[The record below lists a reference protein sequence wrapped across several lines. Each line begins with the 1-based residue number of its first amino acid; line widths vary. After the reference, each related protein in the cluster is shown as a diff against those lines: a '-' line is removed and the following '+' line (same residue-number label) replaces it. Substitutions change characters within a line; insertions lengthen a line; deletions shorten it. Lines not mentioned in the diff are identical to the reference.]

1 MEFINRTITS
11 ALVLLGNGFDVAH
24 GFKTKYSDFYKNCEE
39 LKSLANN
46 GNLLCRHILSNVTG
60 DMWQDLECGL
70 YDYSKEL
77 TRLHGENDK
86 RISEK
91 FRLDFIELK
100 DCLFSYIRKAINIF
114 PNDNPGQF
122 ISDLSKEWQR
132 LNYQILSF
140 NYSYTAAAYSQDALK
155 DKKDFSFNPSNIIFQ
170 HGSLYNPD
178 KERFNTA
185 DNIVLGIDDTQ
196 KVVESHAFL
205 YKSTQNLHNIKD
217 YIQQI
222 KGNELFIIY
231 GCSMG
236 ASDAFYFRQLFSTMH
251 RNKTFLIYGYGK
263 KAMDLL
269 KENIHKYTGGLNQY
283 LAETNNNIIY
293 VDCSNQVYA
302 LDVTKGILNNAT
314 NTSTLL

>member
-1 MEFINRTITS
+1 MEFVNRSITS
-11 ALVLLGNGFDVAH
+11 ALVLIGNGFDVAH

-46 GNLLCRHILSNVTG
+46 GNLLCQHIISNVTG

-86 RISEK
+86 RASEK
-91 FRLDFIELK
+91 FRSDFIELK

-155 DKKDFSFNPSNIIFQ
+155 DKKDFSFNPSYIIFQ
-170 HGSLYNPD
+170 HGSLYNY
-178 KERFNTA
+178 ELETFNNA
-185 DNIVLGIDDTQ
+185 DRIVLGIDDSQ
-196 KVVESHAFL
+196 KVDRSHSFL
-205 YKSTQNLHNIKD
+205 YKSMQNIFNVKEYIRLIKE
-217 YIQQI
+217 
-222 KGNELFIIY
+222 KELFVIY

-236 ASDAFYFRQLFSTMH
+236 PSDAFYFNQLFSKTQK
-251 RNKTFLIYGYGK
+251 NKTFVIYAYGRKALDLI
-263 KAMDLL
+263 
-269 KENIHKYTGGLNQY
+269 KENIYEYTRGMSMY
-283 LAETNNNIIY
+283 ITETNNEIIFI
-293 VDCSNQVYA
+293 DCSNQHKA
-302 LDVTKGILNNAT
+302 LLETMEVINKAIMHQKG
-314 NTSTLL
+314 